1 MKNPGPFEHSMPPMP
16 FMFSLPLMMRTY
28 EPLGVAFWEN
38 QEGILEGMQEF
49 SDGWFR
55 RRHSGTQAAL
65 DAAKRICEASTPAE
79 MVAEYQNWLRG
90 SVERIAEDGVAC
102 QQHLTRL
109 GSLMNSQLSHATDDV
124 MTNAASAAKPKSISL
139 KVA

>member
-1 MKNPGPFEHSMPPMP
+1 MKDVGPFEHSMPPMP
-16 FMFSLPLMMRTY
+16 FMLPLPFMLKTY
-28 EPLGVAFWEN
+28 EPLGIAFWEN

-65 DAAKRICEASTPAE
+65 DAAKRICEASTPTE
-79 MVAEYQNWLRG
+79 MIAEYQNWLRG
-90 SVERIAEDGVAC
+90 SVERMAEDGVAC

-109 GSLMNSQLSHATDDV
+109 GSLLNSQLSRATDDV
-124 MTNAASAAKPKSISL
+124 MTNAASAAKKTSISL
-139 KVA
+139 KAA